1 MIIVRRA
8 KVCFNYINKIDSDDE
23 VIEIGI
29 KDSEI
34 NFDNELLELPIKR
47 SKTNQLDKINVSNDS
62 PSGSNTSKRSSD
74 EDEDNWLED
83 CKAYTNADTM
93 VQENM
98 AKIIEE
104 MKMKEKL
111 NHKKQAEVV
120 WGETKN
126 MDDIVD
132 ENEWDKTIISD
143 KAHLIGMSALSLSY
157 HYVMTFVK
165 NL

>member
-1 MIIVRRA
+1 MHIAQRA
-8 KVCFNYINKIDSDDE
+8 KVRIIYFNKIDSDDE

-29 KDSEI
+29 KDNEI
-34 NFDNELLELPIKR
+34 NFDIELLDSPKKK
-47 SKTNQLDKINVSNDS
+47 SKPSQLDKKQVSSES
-62 PSGSNTSKRSSD
+62 PSGSNSSKKSSD
-74 EDEDNWLED
+74 EEEDIWLED
-83 CKAYTNADTM
+83 CKAFTNADTM

-104 MKMKEKL
+104 MKTKEKL

-126 MDDIVD
+126 MDDITE

-143 KAHLIGMSALSLSY
+143 HANLIGMSALSLSY
-157 HYVMTFVK
+157 SYVKTFVK